1 MPLYEYHCLDC
12 HDRFEKLTRSE
23 NADSVPC
30 PTCGGNRAR
39 RLISVFASF
48 SRSTGGAEQPS
59 SMSGGGC
66 GCGGHCSCGGH

>member
-12 HDRFEKLTRSE
+12 HARFEKLTKSE
-23 NADSVPC
+23 NADSIPC

-48 SRSTGGAEQPS
+48 SRSSEAATATVSG
-59 SMSGGGC
+59 GGGC